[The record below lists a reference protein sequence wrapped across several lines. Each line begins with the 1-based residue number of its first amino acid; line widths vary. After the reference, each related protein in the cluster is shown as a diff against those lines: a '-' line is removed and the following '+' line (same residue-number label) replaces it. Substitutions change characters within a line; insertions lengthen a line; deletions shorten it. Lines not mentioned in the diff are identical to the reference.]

1 MLDEGGIGVGDDL
14 WRNFRFMALIHRAQ
28 LSPTKRALIAKW
40 LPTRSWSKH
49 SAPGQVEL
57 IGTYRFDDP
66 VGAVGIET
74 HLVRTGDVQ
83 VLQLPLT
90 YRGAPLA
97 GADDFLVGTTEHSL
111 LGCRWVYDGC
121 GDPVYAAALA
131 TVILTGGREA
141 EEWVEQADGRSERRE
156 PSVRVVG
163 SGTSG
168 VGAFSVVS
176 VSAMDDGITTTVR
189 ASGLEL
195 VVRRVLG
202 DLTRADDDLEN
213 LTGIWSGSTEPTP
226 LAYARRLPS

>member
-1 MLDEGGIGVGDDL
+1 VEEDGSGVGDDL
-14 WRNFRFMALIHRAQ
+14 WRSFRFMALIHRAQ
-28 LSPTKRALIAKW
+28 LSPTKRELMAKW
-40 LPTRSWSKH
+40 LPTRSWSTD
-49 SAPGQVEL
+49 SVSGQVEL
-57 IGTYRFDDP
+57 IGAYRFDDP

-74 HLVRTGDVQ
+74 LLVRTGDVG
-83 VLQLPLT
+83 VLQVPLT

-97 GADDFLVGTTEHSL
+97 GADDFLVGTTEHSV

-131 TVILTGGREA
+131 TMILADGRQA

-156 PSVRVVG
+156 PLVRVVG

-168 VGAFSVVS
+168 VGALPVVS
-176 VSAMDDGITTTVR
+176 VSAMDDGTTTTVS
-189 ASGLEL
+189 APGLEL

-202 DLTRADDDLEN
+202 GPTRADDDLEN
-213 LTGIWSGSTEPTP
+213 LTGSWSGSIEPTP